1 MKLFDGGMAPNPRRV
16 RIYLA
21 EKGIEVPIESIDMA
35 ALEHRSEKI
44 ASRNKLERLPLI
56 ELDDG
61 TILTESIAI
70 CRYFEELHPEPPL
83 FGTTPLERAQVEMWQ
98 RRVELHFLFPV
109 AQVFRHTH
117 PAMVEWEKPQVPEWA
132 EANRGRVGEFIQ
144 LLDEHLEGRDFMITD
159 RFTVAD
165 ITAMVASS
173 FMKPAKLDVPDDVP
187 HYTRYID
194 AMKARPSY
202 RA

>member
-21 EKGIEVPIESIDMA
+21 EKGIEVPTEPVDMGA
-35 ALEHRSEKI
+35 MEHKSEKVT
-44 ASRNKLERLPLI
+44 SRNPLQRLPLL

-61 TILTESIAI
+61 TVIAESIAI
-70 CRYFEELHPEPPL
+70 CRYFEELNPEPPL
-83 FGTTPLERAQVEMWQ
+83 FGTDALEKAQVEMWQ
-98 RRVELHFLFPV
+98 RRIELHFLFTV

-117 PAMVEWEKPQVPEWA
+117 PAMAEWEVPQVPEWA
-132 EANRGRVGEFIQ
+132 EANRDRAVEFIRF
-144 LLDEHLEGRDFMITD
+144 LDGHLEGRDFLITG
-159 RFTVAD
+159 RFTIAD
-165 ITAMVASS
+165 VTAMVASS
-173 FMKPAKLDVPDDVP
+173 FMKPAKIAVPDDVP
-187 HYTRYID
+187 NFHRYVD